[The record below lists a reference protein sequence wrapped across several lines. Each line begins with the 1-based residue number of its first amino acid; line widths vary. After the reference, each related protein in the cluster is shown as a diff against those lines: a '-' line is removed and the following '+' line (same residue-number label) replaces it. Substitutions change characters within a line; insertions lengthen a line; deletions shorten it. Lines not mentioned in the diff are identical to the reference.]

1 MNLPAESETMNLPN
15 EDELAAL
22 VQFDTPTICNALE
35 LVMPE
40 TRKGGYTV
48 RPLVCGFPDMAPVV
62 GYART
67 ATIRAA
73 QPLPGTLADM
83 RKLRDAYYRFVDAG
97 PKPALI
103 VIEDLDGAHAGF
115 GAFWGEVQSAI
126 HRGMGA
132 VGLVTNGSIRDLPQ
146 WAPGF
151 QVLAGSVGPAHAFS
165 HIEAF
170 DLPVTVAGMPV
181 RTGDLVHADRH
192 GAVVIPL
199 AAVRELPAAARKVA
213 AREAKILAVARAP
226 GCTAE
231 KLVATFE
238 AVDGIH

>member
-1 MNLPAESETMNLPN
+1 MNLPTAA
-15 EDELAAL
+15 ELAAL
-22 VQFDTPTICNALE
+22 VEFDTPTICNALE
-35 LVMPE
+35 EVMPE

-48 RPLVCGFPDMAPVV
+48 RPLVCGFPDSAPVV

-73 QPLPGTLADM
+73 QPLPFSVSEM

-97 PKPALI
+97 PKPAMI
-103 VIEDLDGAHAGF
+103 VIEDLDGANAGT

-151 QVLAGSVGPAHAFS
+151 QVLAGNVGPSHAFS
-165 HIEAF
+165 HVEAF

-181 RTGDLVHADRH
+181 RTGDLIHADRH
-192 GAVVIPL
+192 GAVVVPL
-199 AAVRELPAAARKVA
+199 AAVRDLPAAARKVA

-231 KLVATFE
+231 KLVAVFGQ
-238 AVDGIH
+238 VDGIH

>member
-1 MNLPAESETMNLPN
+1 MQLPTQQ
-15 EDELAAL
+15 ELDAL
-22 VQFDTPTICNALE
+22 TEFDTPSICNALE
-35 LVMPE
+35 LVMPQRRGIGF
-40 TRKGGYTV
+40 TS
-48 RPLVCGFPDMAPVV
+48 RPLVCGFPDLPPTI

-67 ATIRAA
+67 ATVRAREPHADALPAIRA
-73 QPLPGTLADM
+73 
-83 RKLRDAYYRFVDAG
+83 RRNAYYRFVDVG
-97 PKPALI
+97 PKPAMI
-103 VIEDLDGAHAGF
+103 VIEDLDAGDAGY

-151 QVLAGSVGPAHAFS
+151 QALCGSVGPSHAFV

-170 DLPVTVAGMPV
+170 DVPVRVAGMLV

-199 AAVRELPAAARKVA
+199 EAVRDLPGAAHRVA
-213 AREAKILAVARAP
+213 AREARILEVARAP

-231 KLVATFE
+231 KLVATFA
-238 AVDGIH
+238 AVDEIH

>member
-1 MNLPAESETMNLPN
+1 MKLPTEA
-15 EDELAAL
+15 ELAAL
-22 VQFDTPTICNALE
+22 IQFDTPTICNALE

-73 QPLPGTLADM
+73 QPLPGTLADT

-103 VIEDLDGAHAGF
+103 VIEDLDGDQAGF
-115 GAFWGEVQSAI
+115 GAMWGEVQSAI

-146 WAPGF
+146 WAPDF
-151 QVLAGSVGPAHAFS
+151 QVLAGSIGPSHAFS
-165 HIEAF
+165 HVEAF

-181 RTGDLVHADRH
+181 RTGDLVHSDRH

-199 AAVRELPAAARKVA
+199 AAVRDLPDAARKVA

-226 GCTAE
+226 GCTAD
-231 KLVATFE
+231 KLIATFE

>member
-1 MNLPAESETMNLPN
+1 MKLPTEA
-15 EDELAAL
+15 ELAAL
-22 VQFDTPTICNALE
+22 VAFDTPTICNALE
-35 LVMPE
+35 VVVPE

-73 QPLPGTLADM
+73 RPLPGTSADT
-83 RKLRDAYYRFVDAG
+83 RKLRDAYYRYVDAG
-97 PKPALI
+97 PKPAMI
-103 VIEDLDGAHAGF
+103 VIEDLDGEQAGF
-115 GAFWGEVQSAI
+115 GAMWGEVQSAI

-146 WAPGF
+146 WAPRF
-151 QVLAGSVGPAHAFS
+151 QVLAGSIGPSHAFS
-165 HIEAF
+165 HVEAF
-170 DLPVTVAGMPV
+170 DVPVTVAGMPV

-199 AAVRELPAAARKVA
+199 AAVRDLPDAARKVA

-231 KLVATFE
+231 KLVAIFGE
-238 AVDGIH
+238 VDGIH

>member
-1 MNLPAESETMNLPN
+1 MKLPTAA
-15 EDELAAL
+15 ELAAL
-22 VQFDTPTICNALE
+22 VEFDTPTICNALE
-35 LVMPE
+35 VVMPE

-73 QPLPGTLADM
+73 QPLPFSVAEM
-83 RKLRDAYYRFVDAG
+83 RNLRDAYYRYVDAG

-103 VIEDLDGAHAGF
+103 VIEDLDGTDAGF

-146 WAPGF
+146 WAPSF

-165 HIEAF
+165 HVEAF
-170 DLPVTVAGMPV
+170 EVPVTVAGMPV
-181 RTGDLVHADRH
+181 RSGDLVHADRH
-192 GAVVIPL
+192 GAVVVPL
-199 AAVRELPAAARKVA
+199 AAVRDLPAAARRVA
-213 AREAKILAVARAP
+213 AREARILAVARAP
-226 GCTAE
+226 GCNAE
-231 KLVATFE
+231 KLVAVFGD
-238 AVDGIH
+238 VDGIH

>member
-1 MNLPAESETMNLPN
+1 MNLPTEA
-15 EDELAAL
+15 ELAAL
-22 VQFDTPTICNALE
+22 VEFDTPTICNALE
-35 LVMPE
+35 MVMPQ

-48 RPLVCGFPDMAPVV
+48 RPLVCGFPDLAPVI

-67 ATIRAA
+67 ATIRAERQDA
-73 QPLPGTLADM
+73 GTLADM
-83 RKLRDAYYRFVDAG
+83 RRKRDAYYRFVDAG

-103 VIEDLDGAHAGF
+103 VIEDLDGAHAGY

-151 QVLAGSVGPAHAFS
+151 QALAGSVGPSHAFS
-165 HIEAF
+165 RVEAF

-199 AAVRELPAAARKVA
+199 ATVRDLPAAARQVA

-231 KLVATFE
+231 KLVAVFKE
-238 AVDGIH
+238 VDGIH

>member
-1 MNLPAESETMNLPN
+1 MNLPTAA
-15 EDELAAL
+15 ELAAL
-22 VQFDTPTICNALE
+22 IEFDTPTICNALE

-48 RPLVCGFPDMAPVV
+48 QPLVCGFPDMAPVV

-73 QPLPGTLADM
+73 TPAPGTLAEA
-83 RKLRDAYYRFVDAG
+83 RKRRDDYYRFVDAG

-103 VIEDLDGAHAGF
+103 VIEDLDGVHAGF

-181 RTGDLVHADRH
+181 RTGDLIHADRH
-192 GAVVIPL
+192 GAVAIPL
-199 AAVRELPAAARKVA
+199 AAVPDLPAAARKVA
-213 AREAKILAVARAP
+213 AREAKILAVARSAD
-226 GCTAE
+226 CTAE
-231 KLVATFE
+231 KLVAIF
-238 AVDGIH
+238 ASVDAIH

>member
-1 MNLPAESETMNLPN
+1 MKLPTEA
-15 EDELAAL
+15 ELAAL
-22 VQFDTPTICNALE
+22 VAFDTPTICNALE
-35 LVMPE
+35 VVVPE

-73 QPLPGTLADM
+73 RPLPGTSADT
-83 RKLRDAYYRFVDAG
+83 RKLRDAYYRYVDAG
-97 PKPALI
+97 PKPAMI
-103 VIEDLDGAHAGF
+103 VIEDLDGEQAGF
-115 GAFWGEVQSAI
+115 GAMWGEVQSAI

-146 WAPGF
+146 WAPHF
-151 QVLAGSVGPAHAFS
+151 QVLAGSIGPSHAFS
-165 HIEAF
+165 HVEAF

-199 AAVRELPAAARKVA
+199 AAVRDLPDAARKVA

-231 KLVATFE
+231 KLVAIFGE
-238 AVDGIH
+238 VDGIH

>member
-1 MNLPAESETMNLPN
+1 MNLPTES
-15 EDELAAL
+15 ELAAL

-35 LVMPE
+35 VVMPE
-40 TRKGGYTV
+40 TRTGGYTV

-67 ATIRAA
+67 ATIRAVH
-73 QPLPGTLADM
+73 PLPGTPADT

-103 VIEDLDGAHAGF
+103 VIEDLDGEQAGF
-115 GAFWGEVQSAI
+115 GAMWGEVQSAI

-146 WAPGF
+146 WAPDF
-151 QVLAGSVGPAHAFS
+151 QVLAGSIGPSHAFS
-165 HIEAF
+165 HVEAF
-170 DLPVTVAGMPV
+170 GLPVTVAGMPV

-199 AAVRELPAAARKVA
+199 AAVRDLPDAARKVA
-213 AREAKILAVARAP
+213 AREAKILAVARAA
-226 GCTAE
+226 GCTAD
-231 KLVATFE
+231 KLIATFAE
-238 AVDGIH
+238 VDGIH

>member
-1 MNLPAESETMNLPN
+1 
-15 EDELAAL
+15 
-22 VQFDTPTICNALE
+22 VH
-35 LVMPE
+35 
-40 TRKGGYTV
+40 
-48 RPLVCGFPDMAPVV
+48 PLVCGFAEMAPVI

-73 QPLPGTLADM
+73 QPLPFTVAEM
-83 RKLRDAYYRFVDAG
+83 RKLRDDYYRFVDAG
-97 PKPALI
+97 PKPAVI
-103 VIEDLDGAHAGF
+103 VIEDLDGVNAGY

-151 QVLAGSVGPAHAFS
+151 QVLAGSVGPAHGFS

-192 GAVVIPL
+192 GAVVVPL
-199 AAVRELPAAARKVA
+199 AAVRDLPAAARKVA

-231 KLVATFE
+231 KLVAIFE
-238 AVDGIH
+238 SVDGIH

>member
-1 MNLPAESETMNLPN
+1 MNLPTAQ
-15 EDELAAL
+15 ELAAL
-22 VQFDTPTICNALE
+22 VEFDTPTICNALE
-35 LVMPE
+35 VVMPQ
-40 TRKGGYTV
+40 TRKRGFTV
-48 RPLVCGFPDMAPVV
+48 RPLVCGFPDSAPVI

-67 ATIRAA
+67 ATIRAREPFA
-73 QPLPGTLADM
+73 GTPEEA
-83 RKLRDAYYRFVDAG
+83 RKKRDAYYRFVDAG
-97 PKPALI
+97 PKPAMIL
-103 VIEDLDGAHAGF
+103 IEDLDGGDAGY

-151 QVLAGSVGPAHAFS
+151 QVLAGSVGPSHAFA
-165 HIEAF
+165 HVEAF
-170 DLPVTVAGMPV
+170 DLPVNVAGMPV
-181 RTGDLVHADRH
+181 RSGDLVHADRH

-199 AAVRELPAAARKVA
+199 AAVRDLPEAARAVA

-231 KLVATFE
+231 KLVAVFA
-238 AVDGIH
+238 AVDNIH